1 MKKEEKKKK
10 NKNKKRKKR
19 RSALTRIRRERRI
32 IVGVRLKDK
41 KKLKSINP
49 VPFLNLLR

>member
-1 MKKEEKKKK
+1 MKKEKKKK
-10 NKNKKRKKR
+10 NNKNKKRKKR

-41 KKLKSINP
+41 KKLKNINP